1 MAKIPGTPRI
11 NQYSALEGQIL
22 FLFDFVIYSPFEIV
36 VQKNETKL
44 EYNTD
49 YSVDI
54 LQSGGSIS
62 LFVGANLGDTI
73 TIYGD
78 TFIERDAIFSDGGP
92 FEADPIN
99 NEYNKIDNL
108 LSEIVTELSSII
120 KLKIHD
126 ASFDA
131 SISPQARRAIV
142 VNEDNNGFVMSD
154 FDPDQSVEEAE
165 QFAEQAAI
173 SANISGQSADAAQ
186 LSATNADNHAQE
198 AHSYAQLAQYW
209 AETVDLSSL
218 SVNIIPSTD
227 LTYDIGSAASKF
239 NNIHANDLFIY
250 NDLFVYNDSMID
262 HDLFVGNILTVVK
275 DTYFTDGD
283 VNIQNGDV
291 NIQNSHII
299 TVDGSINANGGIV
312 CSNSLILDGT
322 EIKPYQTALV
332 VYEVATGLPGGN
344 ATQGIIDIRP
354 INIIKYDNIGISI
367 VDNKITIPPGEYLFS
382 VDTYH
387 YNTGMTKCGI
397 WDFTNSNLLCC
408 LGHQFIDNV
417 ASAPIAGRGYFNIGT
432 TIEVQIIQ
440 ICSLT
445 RLTYGMGYPANFPGS
460 VETYLNAEIKK
471 LS

>member
-11 NQYSALEGQIL
+11 NQYSALDGQIL
-22 FLFDFVIYSPFEIV
+22 FLFDFIIYSPFEIV

-44 EYNTD
+44 GYNTD
-49 YSVDI
+49 YSVNI
-54 LQSGGSIS
+54 FESGGSIS

-78 TFIERDAIFSDGGP
+78 TFIERDTIFSDGGP

-120 KLKIHD
+120 KLRIHD

-131 SISPQARRAIV
+131 SIFPEARRAIV

-154 FDPDQSVEEAE
+154 FDPDKSVGEAE
-165 QFAEQAAI
+165 QFAEQAEI
-173 SANISGQSADAAQ
+173 SANVSTQFADAAA

-227 LTYDIGSAASKF
+227 LTYDIGSSASKF
-239 NNIHANDLFIY
+239 NNIHAN
-250 NDLFVYNDSMID
+250 NLFVYND
-262 HDLFVGNILTVVK
+262 LNVEK
-275 DTYFTDGD
+275 DSYFK
-283 VNIQNGDV
+283 NGDV
-291 NIQNSHII
+291 AIQNSHIL

-312 CSNSLILDGT
+312 CSNSLTLDGT
-322 EIKPYQTALV
+322 EIKPYQTALL
-332 VYEVATGLPGGN
+332 VYEVATGMPGGD
-344 ATQGIIDIRP
+344 ATQGGIDIRP
-354 INIIKYDNIGISI
+354 INIIKYDNIGISLTS
-367 VDNKITIPPGEYLFS
+367 NTITLPPGEYIFS

-387 YNTGMTKCGI
+387 YNTAMTKCGI
-397 WDFTNSNLLCC
+397 WNVTSSELLSC

-417 ASAPIAGRGYFNIGT
+417 ASPPIAGRGYFSTGT

-440 ICSLT
+440 TCSLT
-445 RLTYGMGYPANFPGS
+445 RLVYGMGYPANFPGS